1 MDDSPCGAERGL
13 SRFSR
18 IPLRSVFLFVLVA
31 VALYAC
37 FLRGE
42 DVLAFLHAVTDVSP
56 RLVGEVAALSCA
68 SYLAR
73 FLRWHGFLQGLG
85 HAVPLA
91 GSLRIY
97 LAGFA
102 LTLTPGKAGETI
114 RSVYLQRY
122 GVPFSDSLAAFIVE
136 RLCDLLVVG
145 AFACFALKSFP
156 RFLWPAGVGLGA
168 CIVLLFLLRFSLLPV
183 AARYLAGRA
192 LGAYVERAQ
201 FPVKSLLS
209 ISRLRR
215 ALPLSIV
222 AWTAQGFSLYLIVGA
237 LGYVPDAMGMI
248 GIYCAAILLGA
259 VSFLPGGLGVTEGV
273 MVFMLTAL
281 GVQPAHA
288 VFSSLLTRG
297 LTLWFAVLVGLIATA
312 ELAVINPGAN
322 ER

>member
-1 MDDSPCGAERGL
+1 MDDFPGVAGRGL
-13 SRFSR
+13 PRFLR
-18 IPLRSVFLFVLVA
+18 IPLRSVFLFILTA
-31 VALYAC
+31 VALYAY
-37 FLRGE
+37 FVRGE
-42 DVLAFLHAVTDVSP
+42 DVRAFLHAVTAVSP
-56 RLVGEVAALSCA
+56 RLVGEVVLLSCA

-73 FLRWHGFLQGLG
+73 FLRWHGFLRGLG
-85 HAVPLA
+85 HAVPFA

-122 GVPFSDSLAAFIVE
+122 GVPFSDSLAAFVVE

-145 AFACFALKSFP
+145 AIACFALRSFP
-156 RFLWPAGVGLGA
+156 RFLWPAGIGLGGCA
-168 CIVLLFLLRFSLLPV
+168 FVLFLLRFSLLPV

-192 LGAYVERAQ
+192 LGTYVERAQ
-201 FPVKSLLS
+201 LPVKRLLS
-209 ISRLRR
+209 ISHLRR

-222 AWTAQGFSLYLIVGA
+222 AWCAQGFSLYLIVGA
-237 LGYVPDAMGMI
+237 LGYVPDLPGMI
-248 GIYCAAILLGA
+248 GLYCAAILLGA

-288 VFSSLLTRG
+288 VFSSLLARG
-297 LTLWFAVLVGLIATA
+297 LALWVAVAVGLMATA
-312 ELAVINPGAN
+312 ELAVLNPEAN

>member
-1 MDDSPCGAERGL
+1 MDDFLGGAGRGL
-13 SRFSR
+13 SRVSR
-18 IPLRSVFLFVLVA
+18 IPLRSVFLFVLTA

-37 FLRGE
+37 FLQGD
-42 DVLAFLHAVTDVSP
+42 DVLAFLNAVTDVSP
-56 RLVGEVAALSCA
+56 CVVGEVVVLSSA

-73 FLRWHGFLQGLG
+73 FLRWHAFLRGLG

-91 GSLRIY
+91 ESLRIY

-114 RSVYLQRY
+114 RSVYLQRH

-168 CIVLLFLLRFSLLPV
+168 CIVLLFLLRFSLLPI
-183 AARYLAGRA
+183 AARYLAGKA

-201 FPVKSLLS
+201 LPVKNLLS
-209 ISRLRR
+209 ISRLRQ

-222 AWTAQGFSLYLIVGA
+222 AWSAQGFSLYLIVEA
-237 LGYVPDAMGMI
+237 LGYVLDAPGMI
-248 GIYCAAILLGA
+248 GLYCAAILLGA

-281 GVQPAHA
+281 GAQPAHA
-288 VFSSLLTRG
+288 VFSALVARG
-297 LTLWFAVLVGLIATA
+297 LTLWFAVLVGLMATA
-312 ELAVINPGAN
+312 ELAVLNPEAN